1 MDSRATRRAAL
12 AGGAA
17 ALTELAG
24 CSGARSAF
32 RDLRDATGNVLV
44 VGGGIAGLAAAHRLA
59 DAGRSV
65 TVFEARD
72 RLGGRIQTSRSWDL
86 PVDLGASWLH
96 GVAGNPLVP
105 LLETAGLAR
114 QPTDYYDSVFYG
126 VDGAPLSGRTLD
138 RTYDYFRAVR
148 TATHRARDKGADHS
162 LWSGIAREVDVTSLS
177 AVERRHLA
185 FVLTIELEHEFGA
198 DVTALSARYWDEG
211 ASLRGGDE
219 LVVDGYD
226 GLVGSLAT
234 DLDVRLG
241 HEVSRIERGPGV
253 TVVTDRGSFDG
264 DRAIVTLPLGVLQ
277 AGTVTFAPRLP
288 RRKRLAIDRLGMGLL
303 NKCVLRFPRQF
314 WPDRTIID
322 RVPLRRGHWAEFLN
336 LAHALGK
343 PVLVGFNAGSAAR
356 SLEALDDDATAAAMV
371 RALRRVFDDVPEP
384 TDALVTRWAADP
396 HARGAYSFLPPGS
409 APRDRDRLAAPVGDR
424 LFFAGEATSR
434 AYPATVQGAYRSGRR
449 AAEEIL

>member
-1 MDSRATRRAAL
+1 MDSGATRRAAL
-12 AGGAA
+12 VGGAA
-17 ALTELAG
+17 ALTGLAG
-24 CSGARSAF
+24 SSDAGSTLCN
-32 RDLRDATGNVLV
+32 LRGATGNVLV
-44 VGGGIAGLAAAHRLA
+44 VGGGIAGLAAARRLS
-59 DAGRSV
+59 DDGCSV

-72 RLGGRIQTSRSWDL
+72 RLGGRIRTNRSWGL

-105 LLETAGLAR
+105 LLDEAGLAR

-126 VDGAPLSGRTLD
+126 VDGAPLSD
-138 RTYDYFRAVR
+138 RTVDRIYDSLQAVQ
-148 TATHRARDKGADHS
+148 TATRRAQDRGTNHS
-162 LWSGIAREVDVTSLS
+162 LWSGIAREVDLTGLS
-177 AVERRHLA
+177 AAERRHLA
-185 FVLTIELEHEFGA
+185 FVLTIELAHEFGA

-211 ASLRGGDE
+211 ESLRGGDE
-219 LVVDGYD
+219 LVVDGYE
-226 GLVGSLAT
+226 GVVGSLAT

-241 HEVSRIERGPGV
+241 HEVSRIERGSDV
-253 TVVTDRGSFDG
+253 MVVTDQGSFVG
-264 DRAIVTLPLGVLQ
+264 DRAVVTLPLGVLQ
-277 AGTVTFAPRLP
+277 SDAVTFAPRLP

-314 WPDRTIID
+314 WPDRTTLN
-322 RVPLRRGHWAEFLN
+322 RVPVRRGHWTEFYN
-336 LAHALGK
+336 LTPALDE

-356 SLEALDDDATAAAMV
+356 SLETLDDDATAASMV

-396 HARGAYSFLPPGS
+396 HARGAYSFLPPGA

-434 AYPATVQGAYRSGRR
+434 AYPATVQGAYSSGRR
-449 AAEEIL
+449 AAEEVL